1 MKNIIDLWLVWMQR
15 EQGASYLYELERT
28 KYDGMKKRKKEEVNI
43 NKTKYRILFYS
54 NFLKERNRIKII
66 FVRKYDR
73 NLKLILKKKCFNKL
87 GNQKIEKEKR
97 ELLIYN
103 QFLCFCLNN

>member
-1 MKNIIDLWLVWMQR
+1 MSLR
-15 EQGASYLYELERT
+15 EPNMMEW
-28 KYDGMKKRKKEEVNI
+28 KKEKKEEVNI

-73 NLKLILKKKCFNKL
+73 NLKLIF
-87 GNQKIEKEKR
+87 
-97 ELLIYN
+97 
-103 QFLCFCLNN
+103 F

>member
-1 MKNIIDLWLVWMQR
+1 MSLR
-15 EQGASYLYELERT
+15 EPNMMEW
-28 KYDGMKKRKKEEVNI
+28 KKEKKEEVNI
-43 NKTKYRILFYS
+43 NKTKHRILFYS
-54 NFLKERNRIKII
+54 YFLKERNRIKII

-103 QFLCFCLNN
+103 

>member
-43 NKTKYRILFYS
+43 NKTKHRILFYS
-54 NFLKERNRIKII
+54 YFLKERNRIKII
-66 FVRKYDR
+66 LVRKYDR
-73 NLKLILKKKCFNKL
+73 NLKLFFKKFVLTSLEIKKQKKK
-87 GNQKIEKEKR
+87 R
-97 ELLIYN
+97 ES
-103 QFLCFCLNN
+103 C

>member
-1 MKNIIDLWLVWMQR
+1 
-15 EQGASYLYELERT
+15 
-28 KYDGMKKRKKEEVNI
+28 MKKRKKEEVNI

-73 NLKLILKKKCFNKL
+73 NLKLIFFLKKKNCFNKL

-103 QFLCFCLNN
+103 

>member
-43 NKTKYRILFYS
+43 NKKKYRILFYS

-73 NLKLILKKKCFNKL
+73 NLKLIFKKKKKL
-87 GNQKIEKEKR
+87 
-97 ELLIYN
+97 
-103 QFLCFCLNN
+103 F